1 MKDNQN
7 KSEMNYKNRIA
18 ILEMEIQEMIEN
30 KDLAIERALNKAK
43 NQIKSKGEQ
52 SKEAL
57 EEIARLKREN
67 ELKDQ

>member
-1 MKDNQN
+1 MKEGQN
-7 KSEMNYKNRIA
+7 KSELNYKNRIA

-57 EEIARLKREN
+57 EEIVRLKREN